1 MYVLFVN
8 VLFANMQPSSLC
20 CTQNKGKNY
29 FFSCLLKVVGGKVKK
44 PGKRGRKPAKIDLKA
59 KLERSRQSAR
69 ECRAR
74 KKLRYQYLEELV
86 SSRERAICALR
97 EELEMYKQWCMAM
110 DQGKIPSEIKGLLTG
125 EEHNKSQ
132 QNSSRHTK
140 AGKTDAN
147 SNSLKEQHSEILAPL
162 TCDGK
167 KAESHGVQ
175 EKMLLSLLF

>member
-1 MYVLFVN
+1 MELELLKIVKVPNLLGVVHPDNFVY
-8 VLFANMQPSSLC
+8 LSFLLSKKK
-20 CTQNKGKNY
+20 TY
-29 FFSCLLKVVGGKVKK
+29 FFSLLLKVVGGKVKK

-110 DQGKIPSEIKGLLTG
+110 DQGKIPSEIKALLTG
-125 EEHNKSQ
+125 EEQSKFQ
-132 QNSSRHTK
+132 QNSNRHMK

-147 SNSLKEQHSEILAPL
+147 SNSCAYSTWESLYHLPQCVSE
-162 TCDGK
+162 
-167 KAESHGVQ
+167 
-175 EKMLLSLLF
+175 